1 MSNPRSL
8 RLWTAF
14 LLISVIVGLF
24 SIATHLV
31 VVWQWAARWGVWR
44 LFAVSVVAVFL
55 ACLFFRLL
63 AARVLWYKFKDPP
76 NEPLFR
82 LTNLGILA
90 LKLVRDR
97 LRRENLFD
105 TSDGY
110 QTISIPKYV
119 PANRY
124 ARTPDGTFTEP
135 NVPGMGAAGTTF
147 GRNVPLKTIAA
158 HRNQVGL
165 LDPDPRVISKRL
177 MTREHFQ
184 AVEGLNLLAAAWI
197 QFQVH
202 DWFNHPPGPDD
213 EKIHIELPKDSGF
226 ANNTMSIPR
235 TPVKHWIQT
244 PSGPVPAYEN
254 TVTHWWDASQLYGS
268 DVATLTSL
276 RQPGTP
282 YLRTVD
288 HKGATLL
295 PVISINKTKRFD
307 LTGFNRNW
315 WVGLSLLHT
324 LFTREHNAICD
335 HLRKSC
341 PSWDDE
347 QIFHTAR
354 LINAAVMA
362 KIQTIQW
369 TPAILD
375 NPKLHLAMRAN
386 WSGLLGGQWRK
397 VLGRWADSDI
407 LCGIP
412 GSDRDHHGVNYAMTE
427 EFVSVYRMHP
437 LLPDAYVFYDVTTG
451 EEKERRTLEY
461 VQGEHARDVV
471 EEHGLPN
478 LFYSFGIAHPGKV
491 TLRNYPAFL
500 QHFKSDLDVEMDLA
514 AVDILRDRERGLPR
528 YNEFRRRMHMKPL
541 RTIDEIHP
549 DKNISRI
556 IRDVYKDDIEKVD
569 LMVGL
574 LAEEPRPSGFGISD
588 TAFRVFVLM
597 ASRRLKSDRF
607 FTEDYRPEIYTHAGL
622 EWIHENDFGSVLI
635 RHYPQLRA
643 AINTENPFR
652 PWCCIDKP

>member
-1 MSNPRSL
+1 MSNPGSL

-14 LLISVIVGLF
+14 FLVFAVLGLF

-31 VVWQWAARWGVWR
+31 IAWQWAALWAVWR
-44 LFAVSVVAVFL
+44 LFAIFVAAAVLFCILFL
-55 ACLFFRLL
+55 VL
-63 AARVLWYKFKDPP
+63 AARVPWHKFKDPP
-76 NEPLFR
+76 NEPVFR
-82 LTNLGILA
+82 LMNAGIWA

-110 QTISIPKYV
+110 QTILIPKYV

-135 NVPGMGAAGTTF
+135 DVPGMGAAGTTF
-147 GRNVPLKTIAA
+147 GRNVPLDTIAA
-158 HRNQVGL
+158 RRRKLDL
-165 LDPDPRVISKRL
+165 LDPDPQLVSQRL

-184 AVEGLNLLAAAWI
+184 AVDGLNLLAAAWI

-202 DWFNHPPGPDD
+202 DWFNHHPGPDED
-213 EKIHIELPKDSGF
+213 RIDVPMPKASGF
-226 ANNTMSIPR
+226 VNDTMSVPR
-235 TPVKHWIQT
+235 TPVKHWVQT
-244 PSGPVPAYEN
+244 PSGLVPAYEN

-268 DVATLTSL
+268 DAATLNSL
-276 RQPGTP
+276 REPDTP
-282 YLRTVD
+282 YLKTVD
-288 HKGATLL
+288 HNGATLL
-295 PVISINKTKRFD
+295 PVNDSRID

-315 WVGLSLLHT
+315 WVGLSLFHT

-335 HLRKSC
+335 HLKEHY
-341 PSWDDE
+341 PGWDNG

-362 KIQTIQW
+362 KIHTIQW
-369 TPAILD
+369 TTALLD
-375 NPKLHLAMRAN
+375 NSKLYLAMRAN

-397 VLGRWADSDI
+397 VLGRWADNDI

-437 LLPDAYVFYDVTTG
+437 LLPDTYVFYDVTTG
-451 EEKERRTLEY
+451 KEIERRPLQY
-461 VQGEHARDVV
+461 VQGEYARDIV

-478 LFYSFGIAHPGKV
+478 LFYSFGIAHPGKI
-491 TLRNYPAFL
+491 TLRNYPIFL
-500 QHFKSDLDVEMDLA
+500 QHFKSDRGIEMDLA

-528 YNEFRRRMHMKPL
+528 YNDFRRRMHMKPL
-541 RTIDEIHP
+541 KSIDDIHP
-549 DKNISRI
+549 DKNIVRI
-556 IRDVYKDDIEKVD
+556 VREVYGNDIEKVD

-574 LAEEPRPSGFGISD
+574 FAEEPRPSGFGISD

-607 FTEDYRPEIYTHAGL
+607 FTNDYRPEIYTHTGL
-622 EWIHENDFGSVLI
+622 EWIQGNDFGSILI
-635 RHYPQLRA
+635 RHYPQLRG
-643 AINTENPFR
+643 AINPKNPFK
-652 PWCCIDKP
+652 PWCCINKA